1 MIDISVSN
9 LCHVDIRICSGCR
22 VSDLGFR
29 LLFMSTIYTP
39 EEIASLREG
48 GKRLA
53 RILRMLGERS
63 VPGVSTAELDA
74 YAEELIRA
82 GGDTPSFK
90 DYAPV
95 WGGPAY
101 PAALCASVNEVV
113 VHGVPRDDALLKEG
127 DIIGLDLGLTH
138 DGLVSDS
145 AITVA
150 VGDIPEETKRL
161 MRVTEEAMYAG
172 IAAAKAGARV
182 GDIGHAIETVV
193 EGAGFHVMEEL
204 GGHGVGHHVH
214 EAPVIPNFG
223 TPGKGPLLHE
233 GQVLAI
239 EVMTGVG
246 TGQGRT
252 LKDGFTFITRDK
264 SLSAHFE
271 HTIVVTEKG
280 GEVMTRE

>member
-1 MIDISVSN
+1 
-9 LCHVDIRICSGCR
+9 
-22 VSDLGFR
+22 
-29 LLFMSTIYTP
+29 MSTIYTP

-53 RILRMLGERS
+53 RILALLAERAI
-63 VPGVSTAELDA
+63 PGVSTAELDR

-95 WGGPAY
+95 WGGPTY
-101 PAALCASVNEVV
+101 PAALCASVNEVI
-113 VHGVPRDDALLKEG
+113 VHGIPSESCVLKEG

-150 VGDIPEETKRL
+150 VGAIAPETQRL
-161 MRVTEEAMYAG
+161 MDVTEKAMYAG

-182 GDIGHAIETVV
+182 GDIGSVIEEIVLA
-193 EGAGFHVMEEL
+193 GGFHIIEEL
-204 GGHGVGHHVH
+204 AGHGVGHHVH
-214 EAPVIPNFG
+214 EDPIIPNFG
-223 TPGKGPLLHE
+223 TPGKGPLLRE

-239 EVMTGVG
+239 EVMTGVS
-246 TGQGRT
+246 TGHGRQ

-271 HTIVVTEKG
+271 HTLVVTADG
-280 GEVMTRE
+280 GEVMTKEKNEK